1 MATIKLKF
9 RPSSVPETEGTL
21 YYQVIHKR
29 KVKWI
34 STGYHVYPSEWDEKA
49 GEVLIPPNS
58 ERKAELEKMQSQIN
72 WELKQWD
79 SIIVEMENQHKNVT
93 INELC
98 DAFNKTKT
106 QKTVF
111 MFLQEQVTKK
121 EQMKRQG
128 TAMTY
133 SNAYRRFKEFR
144 EGKDLTFDEL
154 TPDMMECYEAWLKDR
169 RLKQNSISCYLRTL
183 CTLLYKATDEGMRID
198 SNLFSHVR
206 LSYVKT
212 TKRAIS
218 EKEMRAIAMLQL
230 PEGTSIAFAR
240 DVFMFSFYMRGMP
253 FVDIAYLRKKD
264 LKNKMLAYSRKKTNQ
279 YLTVEWVKE
288 AQEIIDRYEQINPA
302 SPYLLPIIQQ
312 DDGTEQKQYHRML
325 ENINYNLKKIGE
337 MTGLKMPLT
346 TYTARH
352 TWASI
357 ARDMDIPIPIISE
370 GMGHNSIKTTQVYLN
385 SIDVSKI
392 NEANK
397 KIIRKISKKNV

>member
-1 MATIKLKF
+1 MPGYRCKTSATTSLTIQPNKPFMVGRATIPFPSTKMARAFFSANRRLMHGSC
-9 RPSSVPETEGTL
+9 RPLAS
-21 YYQVIHKR
+21 
-29 KVKWI
+29 
-34 STGYHVYPSEWDEKA
+34 
-49 GEVLIPPNS
+49 
-58 ERKAELEKMQSQIN
+58 QS
-72 WELKQWD
+72 
-79 SIIVEMENQHKNVT
+79 MT
-93 INELC
+93 
-98 DAFNKTKT
+98 FT
-106 QKTVF
+106 
-111 MFLQEQVTKK
+111 
-121 EQMKRQG
+121 MKR
-128 TAMTY
+128 
-133 SNAYRRFKEFR
+133 
-144 EGKDLTFDEL
+144 
-154 TPDMMECYEAWLKDR
+154 
-169 RLKQNSISCYLRTL
+169 
-183 CTLLYKATDEGMRID
+183 
-198 SNLFSHVR
+198 VR

-218 EKEMRAIAMLQL
+218 EKEMRAIATLQL

>member
-34 STGYHVYPSEWDEKA
+34 SAELHVYPEEWDEKT
-49 GEVLIPPNS
+49 GGLLILPNS
-58 ERKAELEKMQSQIN
+58 ERKAELEKVQCQIN
-72 WELKQWD
+72 WELRRWD
-79 SIIVEMENQHKNVT
+79 DVIVEMEDPHKNVT

-111 MFLQEQVTKK
+111 MFLHEQVTRK
-121 EQMKRQG
+121 ERMKRYG

-133 SNAYRRFKEFR
+133 ANAYRRFKEFR
-144 EGKDLTFDEL
+144 EDRDLTFDEL
-154 TPDMMECYEAWLKDR
+154 TPDMMECYEAWLIDR

-183 CTLLYKATDEGMRID
+183 CTLLYKATGKGVMID
-198 SNLFSHVR
+198 RNLFKRVR
-206 LSYVKT
+206 LAYVKT

-218 EKEMRAIAMLQL
+218 EKELKAIASLQL
-230 PEGTSIAFAR
+230 PEDTTIAFAR
-240 DVFMFSFYMRGMP
+240 DIFMFSFYMRGMP
-253 FVDIAYLRKKD
+253 FVDIAYLRKTD
-264 LKNKMLAYSRKKTNQ
+264 LKNGMLAYSRKKTNQ
-279 YLTVEWVKE
+279 YLTVEWEKE
-288 AQEIIDRYEQINPA
+288 VQEIIDRYAHINPD
-302 SPYLLPIIQQ
+302 SSYLLPIIQKE
-312 DDGTEQKQYHRML
+312 DGTELKQYHRML
-325 ENINYNLKKIGE
+325 EKVNYNLKKIGE
-337 MTGLKMPLT
+337 MTGLKMSLT

-352 TWASI
+352 TWASV
-357 ARDMDIPIPIISE
+357 ARNMDISISIISE

-385 SIDVSKI
+385 SIDVSRI

-397 KIIRKISKKNV
+397 KIIRRISREK

>member
-9 RPSSVPETEGTL
+9 RPSSAPETEGTL

-34 STGYHVYPSEWDEKA
+34 STELHVYPEEWDEKT
-49 GEVLIPPNS
+49 GEVLIPTNS
-58 ERKAELEKMQSQIN
+58 ERKAELEKMQCQIN
-72 WELKQWD
+72 WELRRWGD
-79 SIIVEMENQHKNVT
+79 VIVEKENLHKNVT

-98 DAFNKTKT
+98 DAFSKAKT

-111 MFLQEQVTKK
+111 MFLQEQVARK
-121 EQMKRQG
+121 EQMKRYG

-133 SNAYRRFKEFR
+133 ANAYRRFREFR

-154 TPDMMECYEAWLKDR
+154 TPDIMECYEAWLKDR

-183 CTLLYKATDEGMRID
+183 CTLLYKAEGEGMMID
-198 SNLFSHVR
+198 SNLFKRVR
-206 LSYVKT
+206 LAYVKT

-218 EKEMRAIAMLQL
+218 EKELKAIVTLPL
-230 PEGTSIAFAR
+230 PEGSTIAFAR

-253 FVDIAYLRKKD
+253 FVDIAYLRKTD
-264 LKNKMLAYSRKKTNQ
+264 LKNSMLAYSRKKTNQ
-279 YLTVEWVKE
+279 YLTVEWEKE
-288 AQEIIDRYEQINPA
+288 AQEIIDRYAHINPD
-302 SPYLLPIIQQ
+302 SPYLLPIIQKE
-312 DDGTEQKQYHRML
+312 DGTERKQYHRML

-352 TWASI
+352 TWASV
-357 ARDMDIPIPIISE
+357 ARNMDISISIISE

-397 KIIRKISKKNV
+397 KIIRRITK

>member
-9 RPSSVPETEGTL
+9 RASSVPETEGTL

-34 STGYHVYPSEWDEKA
+34 STELHVYPEEWDEKND
-49 GEVLIPPNS
+49 ELLIPSNS
-58 ERKAELEKMQSQIN
+58 ERKAELEKVQGQIDC
-72 WELKQWD
+72 ELRRWD
-79 SIIVEMENQHKNVT
+79 DVTQEMEKLRKNVT

-98 DAFNKTKT
+98 VAFSKAKI

-111 MFLQEQVTKK
+111 MFLQEQVIRK
-121 EQMKRQG
+121 EQMKRYG

-133 SNAYRRFKEFR
+133 ANAYKRFREFR
-144 EGKDLTFDEL
+144 EGRDLTFDEL
-154 TPDMMECYEAWLKDR
+154 TSDMMECYEAWLIDR

-183 CTLLYKATDEGMRID
+183 CTLLYKATGEGVMIER
-198 SNLFSHVR
+198 NLFKRVR
-206 LSYVKT
+206 LAYVKT

-218 EKEMRAIAMLQL
+218 EKELKTIASLQL
-230 PEGTSIAFAR
+230 PGDTTIAFAR
-240 DVFMFSFYMRGMP
+240 DIFMFSFYMRGMP
-253 FVDIAYLRKKD
+253 FVDMAYLRKID
-264 LKNKMLAYSRKKTNQ
+264 LKNGMLAYSRKKTNQ
-279 YLTVEWVKE
+279 YLTVEWEKE
-288 AQEIIDRYEQINPA
+288 AQEIIDRYAHLNPD
-302 SPYLLPIIQQ
+302 SPYLLPIIQKE
-312 DDGTEQKQYHRML
+312 DGTERKQYHRML

-352 TWASI
+352 TWASV
-357 ARDMDIPIPIISE
+357 ARNMDISISIISE

-385 SIDVSKI
+385 SIDVSRI

-397 KIIRKISKKNV
+397 KIIRRISK

>member
-9 RPSSVPETEGTL
+9 RASSVPETEGTL

-34 STGYHVYPSEWDEKA
+34 STELHVYPEEWDEKND
-49 GEVLIPPNS
+49 ELLIPSNS
-58 ERKAELEKMQSQIN
+58 ERKAELEKVQGQIDC
-72 WELKQWD
+72 ELRRWD
-79 SIIVEMENQHKNVT
+79 DVTQEMEKLRKNVT

-98 DAFNKTKT
+98 VAFSKAKI

-111 MFLQEQVTKK
+111 MFLQEQVIRK
-121 EQMKRQG
+121 EQMKRYG

-133 SNAYRRFKEFR
+133 ANAYKRFREFR

-154 TPDMMECYEAWLKDR
+154 TSDMMECYEAWLIDR

-183 CTLLYKATDEGMRID
+183 CTLLYKATGEGVMIER
-198 SNLFSHVR
+198 NLFKRVR
-206 LSYVKT
+206 LAYVKT

-218 EKEMRAIAMLQL
+218 EKELKTIASLQL
-230 PEGTSIAFAR
+230 PGDTTIAFAR
-240 DVFMFSFYMRGMP
+240 DIFMFSFYMRGMP
-253 FVDIAYLRKKD
+253 FVDMAYLRKID
-264 LKNKMLAYSRKKTNQ
+264 LKNGILAYSRKKTNQ
-279 YLTVEWVKE
+279 YLTVEWEKE
-288 AQEIIDRYEQINPA
+288 AQEIIDRYAYLNPD
-302 SPYLLPIIQQ
+302 SPYLLPIIQKE
-312 DDGTEQKQYHRML
+312 DGTERKQYHRML

-352 TWASI
+352 TWASV
-357 ARDMDIPIPIISE
+357 ARNMDISISIISE

-385 SIDVSKI
+385 SIDVSRI

-397 KIIRKISKKNV
+397 KIIRRISK

>member
-34 STGYHVYPSEWDEKA
+34 STGYHVYPCEWDKKA
-49 GEVLIPPNS
+49 DEVQIPPNS
-58 ERKAELEKMQSQIN
+58 ERKAELEKMQRQID

-79 SIIVEMENQHKNVT
+79 SIIVEMGNQHKNVT

-144 EGKDLTFDEL
+144 EGQDLTFDEL

-183 CTLLYKATDEGMRID
+183 CTLLYKATDEGVRID

-218 EKEMRAIAMLQL
+218 EKELKVIANLEL
-230 PEGTSIAFAR
+230 PEGSTMALAR
-240 DVFMFSFYMRGMP
+240 DIFMFSFYMRGMP
-253 FVDIAYLRKKD
+253 FVDIAYLRKTD
-264 LKNKMLAYSRKKTNQ
+264 LRNGMWTYCRRKTNQ
-279 YLTVEWVKE
+279 CLMVEWE
-288 AQEIIDRYEQINPA
+288 MAQQKILDHYAHQTKNG
-302 SPYLLPIIQQ
+302 SFLLPIIKEE
-312 DDGTEQKQYHRML
+312 DGTEYKQYQRMQI
-325 ENINYNLKKIGE
+325 NINRALKKIGE
-337 MTGLKMPLT
+337 MAELKMPLT
-346 TYTARH
+346 TYVARH
-352 TWASI
+352 TWASV
-357 ARDMDIPIPIISE
+357 ARDMNIPIAIISE
-370 GMGHNSIKTTQVYLN
+370 GMGHSSIKTTQVYLN
-385 SIDVSKI
+385 SIDISRV

-397 KIIRKISKKNV
+397 RIIKRIGG

>member
-9 RPSSVPETEGTL
+9 RASSVPETEGTL

-34 STGYHVYPSEWDEKA
+34 STELHVYPEEWDEKND
-49 GEVLIPPNS
+49 ELLMPSNS
-58 ERKAELEKMQSQIN
+58 ERKAELEKVQGQIN
-72 WELKQWD
+72 WELRRWD
-79 SIIVEMENQHKNVT
+79 DVTWKMENQHINVT

-98 DAFNKTKT
+98 DAFSKAKI

-121 EQMKRQG
+121 EQMKRYG

-133 SNAYRRFKEFR
+133 ANAYKRFREFR
-144 EGKDLTFDEL
+144 EGRDLTFDEL
-154 TPDMMECYEAWLKDR
+154 TSEMMECYEAWLIDR

-183 CTLLYKATDEGMRID
+183 CTLLYKATGEGVMID
-198 SNLFSHVR
+198 RNLFKRVR
-206 LSYVKT
+206 LAYVKT

-218 EKEMRAIAMLQL
+218 EKELKTIASLQL
-230 PEGTSIAFAR
+230 PGDTTIAFAR
-240 DVFMFSFYMRGMP
+240 DIFMFSFYMRGMP
-253 FVDIAYLRKKD
+253 FVDMAYLRKID
-264 LKNKMLAYSRKKTNQ
+264 LKNGLLAYSRKKTNQ
-279 YLTVEWVKE
+279 YLTVEWEKE
-288 AQEIIDRYEQINPA
+288 TQEIIDRYAHLNPD
-302 SPYLLPIIQQ
+302 SPYLLPIIQKE
-312 DDGTEQKQYHRML
+312 DGTERKQYHRML

-352 TWASI
+352 TWASV
-357 ARDMDIPIPIISE
+357 ARNMDISISIISE

-385 SIDVSKI
+385 SIDVSRI

-397 KIIRKISKKNV
+397 KIIRRISK